1 MNTYY
6 IFILASRR
14 NRHILIDVCVELDQG
29 VRTMR
34 TRVNRRLGK
43 CRVLQKLVYVEAVK
57 GIDEAIT
64 RERLLQKM
72 SRSRLNHLMETVN
85 PG

>member
-1 MNTYY
+1 MPSV
-6 IFILASRR
+6 A
-14 NRHILIDVCVELDQG
+14 
-29 VRTMR
+29 
-34 TRVNRRLGK
+34 
-43 CRVLQKLVYVEAVK
+43 KLVYVEAVK